1 MSPMP
6 ASMLNRLPLRIIA
19 PVVVVIGLVGAG
31 LYFLVLRSVASFADE
46 QIEEAL
52 RGIAEEIYGICD
64 ENFTELVNS
73 GKMDDARAVTVKRA
87 YTLGAIEEYVVRN
100 DIGCRLIDEAQG
112 ELLLNRFE
120 PNMPDLSHVIA
131 EFHQRWHSPDASF
144 QGEGRFFHHFD
155 FKPWRWH
162 IDLVKDKA
170 AYAPLIGRVNTIYI
184 VTGLLLACGIFLILL
199 LQERLLRR
207 PLNRIIDAIRMG
219 TAPDYEGVYEFEFLS
234 DNIATMMRSLEERNR
249 WIENFYHI
257 AIGHRGDAFFKEV
270 ADALAEALALN
281 VLIVSCGRPEDRFQ
295 TIAFAKRPGDDETF
309 TDPTVG
315 LPLRQLLEDKQPLI
329 IETGAAERFPSAT
342 GLIATEAQSYVG
354 MPILDRDGA
363 VIGIM
368 NVFGRTRAFDEWS
381 LNLIRTVC
389 RMVAVELVFS
399 AKERDRLRLEVQL
412 QKARKLE
419 AIGTLAGGVAH
430 DLNNILSGI
439 VSYPDLLLM
448 DLPDGSPLRR
458 PLLTIKQSGERAA
471 AIVQDLLTLARRGI
485 AIAEVVNLNRIIEAQ
500 LNNPEFEKLTS
511 FHPKVRVET
520 RLAADLLNIKGSAIH
535 LAKSIMNLIANAAE
549 AMPDGGIV
557 TISTGN
563 RFLDRPLRRYDHVET
578 GDYVIMTVTDT
589 GIGIPIEDRERIFEP
604 FYSKKVM
611 GRSGSGLG
619 MAVVWGTV
627 KDHNGYIDLESTV
640 GQGTTFTLFFPV
652 TYDTIGP
659 ASTAI
664 CPADYMGQNETILVV
679 DDMETQRELASSI
692 LKKLNYSVA
701 AVSSGEEALAYLREH
716 PVDLLLLDMVMEPG
730 MDGLDTYRR
739 VVERHPGQKAIIA
752 SGYSENDRVRSAQ
765 RLGAGA
771 YIRKPYT
778 IEKIGLAVR
787 AELSKAS

>member
-1 MSPMP
+1 MSRQP
-6 ASMLNRLPLRIIA
+6 ASMLNRLPLRMIA
-19 PVVVVIGLVGAG
+19 PVVLVIGLVGAG
-31 LYFLVLRSVASFADE
+31 LYFLVLRSVADFADE

-73 GKMDDARAVTVKRA
+73 GKMDDARAVTVKKA
-87 YTLGAIEEYVVRN
+87 FTLGAIEEYVSRN
-100 DIGCRLIDEAQG
+100 DIGCRLVDEAHG

-120 PNMPDLSHVIA
+120 PDMPDLSHVIS
-131 EFHQRWHSPDASF
+131 EFHQMWPSPDASF
-144 QGEGRFFHHFD
+144 QGEGRFFHHFE

-170 AYAPLIGRVNTIYI
+170 AYSPLIERVNTVYI
-184 VTGLLLACGIFLILL
+184 VTGLLLACGIVLILL
-199 LQERLLRR
+199 LQERLLRQ
-207 PLNRIIDAIRMG
+207 PLSRIIDAIRMG
-219 TAPDYEGVYEFEFLS
+219 RAPDYHGVHEFEFLS
-234 DNIATMMRSLEERNR
+234 DNIATMMRSLEDRNR

-257 AIGHRGDAFFKEV
+257 AIAHRGEAFFKEV

-281 VLIVSCGRPEDRFQ
+281 ILIVSCGRPEDRFQ
-295 TIAFAKRPGDDETF
+295 TIAFAKRPDGDQAL
-309 TDPTVG
+309 TDPTAG
-315 LPLRQLLEDKQPLI
+315 LPLRQILEDKQPLI
-329 IETGAAERFPSAT
+329 IETGAAECFPSAT
-342 GLIATEAQSYVG
+342 GLAAIEAQSYIG

-368 NVFGRTRAFDEWS
+368 NVFGRTRPFDEWS

-399 AKERDRLRLEVQL
+399 AKERDRQRLEFQL

-448 DLPDGSPLRR
+448 DLPDSSPLRR
-458 PLLTIKQSGERAA
+458 PLLTVKQSGERAA

-500 LNNPEFEKLTS
+500 LNSPEFEKLTS
-511 FHPKVRVET
+511 FHPRVRVET

-549 AMPDGGIV
+549 AMPDGGTV
-557 TISTGN
+557 TISTDN
-563 RFLDRPLRRYDHVET
+563 RYLDRPLRRYDHVET
-578 GDYVIMTVTDT
+578 GDYVIVTVTDT

-627 KDHNGYIDLESTV
+627 KDHDGYIDLESTE

-652 TYDTIGP
+652 THDTIGP

-664 CPADYMGQNETILVV
+664 STADYMGQNETILVV

-787 AELSKAS
+787 AELSKTS

>member
-1 MSPMP
+1 MSSVS
-6 ASMLNRLPLRIIA
+6 ASRLNRLPLRMIT
-19 PVVVVIGLVGAG
+19 PVVVVIGLVSAG
-31 LYFLVLRSVASFADE
+31 LYFLVLRSVATFTDE
-46 QIEEAL
+46 QIKDAL
-52 RGIAEEIYGICD
+52 RGISEEIYSICD

-73 GKMDDARAVTVKRA
+73 GKMDDSRAVTVKKA
-87 YTLGAIEEYVVRN
+87 FTLGAIEEYVVRN
-100 DIGCRLIDEAQG
+100 DIGCRLIDVAHG
-112 ELLLNRFE
+112 ELLLNKFE
-120 PNMPDLSHVIA
+120 PDMPDISNLIA
-131 EFHQRWHSPDASF
+131 DFHMAGGSPDAIF
-144 QGEGRFFHHFD
+144 QGEGQFLHHFD
-155 FKPWRWH
+155 FKPWGWH
-162 IDLVKDKA
+162 VDLFKDKA
-170 AYAPLIGRVNTIYI
+170 AYAPLIERVNAVYI
-184 VTGLLLACGIFLILL
+184 VTGLLLACGIILILL

-207 PLNRIIDAIRMG
+207 PLNRMIAAIRLG
-219 TAPDYEGVYEFEFLS
+219 NIPDYKGVYEFEFLS

-257 AIGHRGDAFFKEV
+257 AITHRGDAFFKQI
-270 ADALAEALALN
+270 ADALAEALTLN
-281 VLIVSCGRPEDRFQ
+281 VLIVSYGRPEDRFQ
-295 TIAFAKRPGDDETF
+295 PIAFVPWPTGGGPL
-309 TDPTVG
+309 TDTAGG
-315 LPLRQLLEDKQPLI
+315 LPFRQIFEEKQPLI

-342 GLIATEAQSYVG
+342 GLAATEAQSYVG

-448 DLPDGSPLRR
+448 DLPAGSPLRK

-485 AIAEVVNLNRIIEAQ
+485 AMAEVVNLNRIIETQ
-500 LNNPEFEKLTS
+500 LNSPEFEKLTS
-511 FHPKVRVET
+511 FHPRVRVET
-520 RLAADLLNIKGSAIH
+520 RLAGDLLNIKGSAIH

-549 AMPDGGIV
+549 AMPDGGTV
-557 TISTGN
+557 TISTDN
-563 RFLDRPLRRYDHVET
+563 RYLDRPLRRYDHVET
-578 GDYVIMTVTDT
+578 GDYVIVTVADT

-627 KDHNGYIDLESTV
+627 KDHNGYIDLESTE

-652 TYDTIGP
+652 THDTIGP

-664 CPADYMGQNETILVV
+664 STADYMGQNETILVV

-701 AVSSGEEALAYLREH
+701 AVSSGEEALVYLREH
-716 PVDLLLLDMVMEPG
+716 PVDLLLLDMIMEPG

-739 VVERHPGQKAIIA
+739 IVELYPGQKAIIA

-765 RLGAGA
+765 SLGAGA

>member
-1 MSPMP
+1 
-6 ASMLNRLPLRIIA
+6 
-19 PVVVVIGLVGAG
+19 
-31 LYFLVLRSVASFADE
+31 
-46 QIEEAL
+46 
-52 RGIAEEIYGICD
+52 
-64 ENFTELVNS
+64 
-73 GKMDDARAVTVKRA
+73 
-87 YTLGAIEEYVVRN
+87 
-100 DIGCRLIDEAQG
+100 
-112 ELLLNRFE
+112 
-120 PNMPDLSHVIA
+120 
-131 EFHQRWHSPDASF
+131 
-144 QGEGRFFHHFD
+144 
-155 FKPWRWH
+155 
-162 IDLVKDKA
+162 
-170 AYAPLIGRVNTIYI
+170 
-184 VTGLLLACGIFLILL
+184 
-199 LQERLLRR
+199 
-207 PLNRIIDAIRMG
+207 
-219 TAPDYEGVYEFEFLS
+219 
-234 DNIATMMRSLEERNR
+234 
-249 WIENFYHI
+249 
-257 AIGHRGDAFFKEV
+257 
-270 ADALAEALALN
+270 
-281 VLIVSCGRPEDRFQ
+281 
-295 TIAFAKRPGDDETF
+295 
-309 TDPTVG
+309 
-315 LPLRQLLEDKQPLI
+315 
-329 IETGAAERFPSAT
+329 
-342 GLIATEAQSYVG
+342 

-368 NVFGRTRAFDEWS
+368 NVFGRTRPFDEWS

-399 AKERDRLRLEVQL
+399 AKERHRQRLEFQL

-419 AIGTLAGGVAH
+419 AIGTLVGGVAH

-500 LNNPEFEKLTS
+500 LNSPEFEKLTS
-511 FHPKVRVET
+511 FHHEVRVAT
-520 RLAADLLNIKGSAIH
+520 HLAADLLNIKGSAIH
-535 LAKSIMNLIANAAE
+535 LAKSIMNLIVNAAE
-549 AMPDGGIV
+549 AMPDGGTV
-557 TISTGN
+557 TISTDN
-563 RFLDRPLRRYDHVET
+563 RYLDRPLRRYDHVET
-578 GDYVIMTVTDT
+578 GDYVIVTVTDT

-627 KDHNGYIDLESTV
+627 KDHNGYIDLESTE

-652 TYDTIGP
+652 THDTIGP
-659 ASTAI
+659 SSAAIST
-664 CPADYMGQNETILVV
+664 ADYMGQNETILVV